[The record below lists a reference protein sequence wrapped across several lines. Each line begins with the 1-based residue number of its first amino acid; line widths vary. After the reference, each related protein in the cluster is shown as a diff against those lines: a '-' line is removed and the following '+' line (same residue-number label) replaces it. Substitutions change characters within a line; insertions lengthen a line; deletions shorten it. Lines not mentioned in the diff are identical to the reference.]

1 MMGRESDA
9 IKLYESILKLRNV
22 EECEKFFQD
31 LCTNTELNA
40 MAQRHEV
47 ASLLLNNKVY
57 TEIIE
62 QTGASTATISRVKR
76 MLNQGNGCI
85 SDVIRRDEK

>member
-1 MMGRESDA
+1 MTGRKADA
-9 IKLYESILKLRNV
+9 IKLYESILKLQNV
-22 EECEKFFQD
+22 EECEKFFED

-47 ASLLLNNKVY
+47 ASLLLEEKVY
-57 TEIIE
+57 TEIMDK
-62 QTGASTATISRVKR
+62 TGASTATISRVKR

-85 SDVIRRDEK
+85 SKVIQR